1 MRCQCR
7 RWLKTRF
14 RSADRE
20 AGETKESIA
29 THLTRSRTATARDWT
44 ELLAHFTEQCEP
56 EWPSELRPVR
66 SGRVPDGSWEGSREY
81 HALADMLGRC
91 WPSER
96 SQHQ

>member
-1 MRCQCR
+1 M
-7 RWLKTRF
+7 
-14 RSADRE
+14 E
-20 AGETKESIA
+20 AWETMDA
-29 THLTRSRTATARDWT
+29 LDAHLARIRAATARDWT

-56 EWPSELRPVR
+56 ERPSELRPVR
-66 SGRVPDGSWEGSREY
+66 SGRVPDGAWEGSREY